1 MNNAHFLAQ
10 VFSQPTFSADEQ
22 DTIMAAFRRVEF
34 GRHDCLL
41 NAGQTAAYYWFVE
54 QGVVRSFVIDVAGN
68 DISTNFYT
76 PGDAAIDWPSFFLR
90 KPARETMQTLTPCV
104 CWRVDFAQFQQ
115 LFHTIEAFREAG
127 RRRLV
132 TSYSALKQHHLA
144 LIADPA
150 KARYQQLLAERPQ
163 LVQHVP
169 LKQLATY
176 LGITATSLSRIRNE
190 LARESAA

>member
-1 MNNAHFLAQ
+1 MSNVHFLAQ
-10 VFSQPTFSADEQ
+10 VFSQPTFSAAEQ
-22 DTIMAAFRRVEF
+22 TTILAAFSRVEF
-34 GRHDCLL
+34 RRHDYLL
-41 NAGQTAAYYWFVE
+41 NAGQTAGHYWFLE

-76 PGDAAIDWPSFFLR
+76 AGDAVIDWPSLFLR
-90 KPARETMQTLTPCV
+90 KPARESMQALTPCV
-104 CWRVDFAQFQQ
+104 CWQVDYVHFQQ
-115 LFHTIEAFREAG
+115 LFHSIEAFREAG

-132 TSYSALKQHHLA
+132 TSYFALQQHRLS

-150 KARYQQLLAERPQ
+150 KERYRQLLAERPQ

-190 LARESAA
+190 LAHE